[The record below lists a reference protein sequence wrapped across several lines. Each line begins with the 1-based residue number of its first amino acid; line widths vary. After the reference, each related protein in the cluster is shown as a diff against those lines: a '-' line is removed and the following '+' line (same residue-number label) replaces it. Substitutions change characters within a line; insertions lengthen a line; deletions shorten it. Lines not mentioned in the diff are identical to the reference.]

1 MPKRDLS
8 IGQLDIDADQQAR
21 PPGSQ
26 QPSSRAKVPPM
37 ANSTWIELLP
47 EELKRATAPIYHYT
61 GAAALLSI
69 IKLREFWAT
78 EASGLNDVAEI
89 RQGWA
94 FIRSWLKE
102 QPDGHVQRLM
112 REMAS
117 SSEGDDGVRGAPH
130 VTDNYILSA
139 STIVD
144 DANQWRLYGSGGRGY
159 SLELDPT
166 APLVVLSTPPKYW
179 EDHLPLPA
187 MDDTG
192 VGGIVTPWI
201 HVLYTDESKER
212 ALDGLVRKFELAV
225 ESGGTLGAPG
235 NLWPALGTIA
245 ALMKTPGFSGEREV
259 RVIVSE
265 PWADCVKFHATAYG
279 VVRHVKLTASRP
291 PLNNF
296 GIAFASDLDGLG
308 LPLNGV
314 WLGPLLGGLNN
325 RESILGLLSHYGFH
339 SISCRQSHIPLGRG

>member
-1 MPKRDLS
+1 
-8 IGQLDIDADQQAR
+8 
-21 PPGSQ
+21 
-26 QPSSRAKVPPM
+26 M

-47 EELKRATAPIYHYT
+47 DELERATAPIYHYT
-61 GAAALLSI
+61 GAEALLSI
-69 IKLREFWAT
+69 IKLKEFWAT

-89 RQGWA
+89 RQGWD
-94 FIRSWLKE
+94 FIQSWLE
-102 QPDGHVQRLM
+102 RQPDGHVQNLM

-117 SSEGDDGVRGAPH
+117 SSEGDELGRGAPH

-166 APLVVLSTPPKYW
+166 APLVVLSTPPTNW

-192 VGGIVTPWI
+192 IGGIVTPWL
-201 HVLYTDESKER
+201 HVLYTDDSKAR
-212 ALDGLVRKFELAV
+212 ALDGLVRKFEVAR
-225 ESGGTLGAPG
+225 ESGGTLGAPT
-235 NLWPALGTIA
+235 NLWQALGTIA
-245 ALMKTPGFSGEREV
+245 ALMKTSGFSGEREV

-265 PWADCVKFHATAYG
+265 PWSDCVKFHATPYG
-279 VVRHVKLTASRP
+279 VVRHVKLTAGRP
-291 PLNNF
+291 PLDDF
-296 GIAFASDLDGLG
+296 GIAFASEVEHGLG
-308 LPLNGV
+308 LPLKSV

-325 RESILGLLSHYGFH
+325 RESILELLGHYGFR
-339 SISCRQSHIPLGRG
+339 SVACRQSEIPLGRG